1 MAGVDQVSKLL
12 TAGGTSALSA
22 VSPWTLAAGLPAEA
36 FKLGKGIADRALA
49 NKIDRRTQRPMFQI
63 PGAAIEG
70 LNLQRNL
77 AAGQSPGLSQAQNLM
92 AQSQAGNTAA
102 ILNSGGSS
110 GERMAALMG
119 QNQIANQG
127 ALQLGAQQENW
138 AAAQNQNLINQLGQF
153 EDWQQKK
160 WNWDIQQPYEQAKA
174 KAAELRADAS
184 QNIYGALRGIGG
196 QAAATIKTGG
206 EDAST
211 LGQVTT
217 NADGSLGPVSPA
229 AKVADP
235 TKDYQGIL
243 GIGDPTMPRDG
254 DGSKTSPSIE
264 SPATPDA
271 QKAKGPAPKINTI
284 GAGEPIPFMGTTET
298 GENEMPTPRRDLK
311 TGNFDPKVYDQATGK
326 ILPKNSPNSIAA
338 ADPNAR
344 IFGMKPKFDPL
355 KGIQDYDF
363 AAIEAEGAKK
373 NGVSP
378 AAMEADKKLA
388 ERKSAFFR
396 SNPEAVVSKYAPL
409 FRGISKYIT
418 GGI

>member
-138 AAAQNQNLINQLGQF
+138 AASQNQNLINQLGQF

-211 LGQVTT
+211 LDAGTDNPSPSKITGIQPKKVGTVL
-217 NADGSLGPVSPA
+217 DGTELPQRDYLMPEKESF
-229 AKVADP
+229 DP
-235 TKDYQGIL
+235 T
-243 GIGDPTMPRDG
+243 TMPRYGQRTMEDIYPGYKEQAEERARKAPFPPAPEFNPNQGMESYDFNSLSGSEVYSPDG
-254 DGSKTSPSIE
+254 
-264 SPATPDA
+264 
-271 QKAKGPAPKINTI
+271 KGPKPL
-284 GAGEPIPFMGTTET
+284 GY
-298 GENEMPTPRRDLK
+298 
-311 TGNFDPKVYDQATGK
+311 DPKTGK
-326 ILPKNSPNSIAA
+326 INPVAGPPNYNPKPG
-338 ADPNAR
+338 DP
-344 IFGMKPKFDPL
+344 
-355 KGIQDYDF
+355 KGPFPIGYK
-363 AAIEAEGAKK
+363 GAL
-373 NGVSP
+373 S
-378 AAMEADKKLA
+378 
-388 ERKSAFFR
+388 S
-396 SNPEAVVSKYAPL
+396 SNPDAVVSKYAPL